1 MLGIMAG
8 MDQEAWF
15 AGFDV
20 VPRAVL
26 LLVSQAPDAR
36 HHGRLAP
43 QDSVEVHRCSSWT
56 RFSPCPLLCYVCLG
70 PDSVLHSGVSAVA
83 VHLGRRCC
91 FHAVFP
97 FIVGRPVL
105 PSVYTAWTIAG
116 SAVLGQVVLPR
127 RCTTP
132 GAVYVWAV
140 RSVARGDTIGA
151 VLRRGLG
158 HYDRCRGLDSAAGS
172 LQDRRLSYC
181 GAEAVPR
188 CPGET
193 PQLFFH
199 GGRCPCCAD
208 ATGCSLPVVV
218 PQVRLL
224 DKSVRPVWWR
234 LHRSG
239 SWTR

>member
-36 HHGRLAP
+36 HHGRLGP
-43 QDSVEVHRCSSWT
+43 QDSVEVHRFSSWT

-83 VHLGRRCC
+83 VLHGLRCC

-116 SAVLGQVVLPR
+116 VQFLDKLFSPVVVH
-127 RCTTP
+127 
-132 GAVYVWAV
+132 A
-140 RSVARGDTIGA
+140 
-151 VLRRGLG
+151 
-158 HYDRCRGLDSAAGS
+158 RCRLCPGSAQRCPWRHYRCSSWTRSWSLRQMPWPRQFARS
-172 LQDRRLSYC
+172 LQGRRLLC
-181 GAEAVPR
+181 LRQFPVVR
-188 CPGET
+188 ET
-193 PQLFFH
+193 PQLF
-199 GGRCPCCAD
+199 
-208 ATGCSLPVVV
+208 SLVVGVPVVLMQQVV
-218 PQVRLL
+218 PC
-224 DKSVRPVWWR
+224 PW
-234 LHRSG
+234 
-239 SWTR
+239 